1 MVSVRTHSGDGS
13 VTVTSYDKETIVE
26 IKATDVK
33 KLREKTGAGMMDCK
47 KALTE
52 AGGDFAKAEKILK
65 ELGLAAAAKRGGRA
79 TNEGRV
85 FTKVGEK
92 AAAIVEISCE
102 TDFVAR
108 NADFVAL
115 GERIASDMVGTGK
128 SATDASY
135 EAMVQDAIT
144 TIKEN
149 MAVRRGTVMEI
160 ADNELVTDYIHGES
174 GRIGVLVKLK
184 LGSAAL
190 KQNEAV
196 KTFAFDVALHV
207 AAFRPSYLSAKTA
220 DQAYVKEQ
228 EEIFVTQAKALGK
241 PDNVTQG
248 IASGK
253 LKKHL
258 AEICFLE
265 QGFVKD
271 EKRSVAQVAK
281 DVSKEAG
288 DSVEVVGFVYYMVG
302 EEV

>member
-1 MVSVRTHSGDGS
+1 LSLRANAIRSRR
-13 VTVTSYDKETIVE
+13 DKENDVE

-52 AGGDFAKAEKILK
+52 ANGDFAQAEQILK

-85 FTKVGEK
+85 FTYVTQDK
-92 AAAIVEISCE
+92 AGILELACE

-108 NADFVAL
+108 NQDFVDL
-115 GERIASDMVGTGK
+115 GQKIVKDMVENGK
-128 SATDASY
+128 QAADTSY
-135 EAMVQDAIT
+135 AEMVQEAIT

-149 MAVRRGTVMEI
+149 MAVRRGELMTAEN
-160 ADNELVTDYIHGES
+160 DELVSDYIHGES
-174 GRIGVLVKLK
+174 GRIGVLAKVKVDKPEL
-184 LGSAAL
+184 LSN
-190 KQNEAV
+190 QAV
-196 KTFAFDVALHV
+196 KDFAFDIALHV
-207 AAFRPSYLSAKTA
+207 AAFRPTFLSVDTA
-220 DQAYVKEQ
+220 DPTYVSEQ
-228 EEIFVTQAKALGK
+228 EQIFAAQAQALGK
-241 PDNVTQG
+241 PENVTKG
-248 IASGK
+248 IAAGK

-258 AEICFLE
+258 AEICLVD

-281 DVSKEAG
+281 DLGKEVG
-288 DSVEVVGFVYYMVG
+288 GSVEVSGFVYYMVG